1 MLDKRA
7 PSMHEEAFTKEAA
20 KLFPRFHRFKR
31 FYLAGGTALALQ
43 IGHRRSVDFDFF
55 SQDPLPSNPLANVKR
70 AFADSSIVVTYQAP
84 EQLNALVDG
93 VKVTLFHYPYPV
105 IDNFIVWKDISLAS
119 IREIAAMKAFSI
131 GKRLSYKDYIDWY
144 FLLKEKHV
152 GLSDAIT
159 HAKKKFGG
167 DFNDRLFLGQLV
179 YFEDISPQKIDFL
192 RDEVEWKT
200 VQDLLKEAVRNF
212 KF

>member
-1 MLDKRA
+1 
-7 PSMHEEAFTKEAA
+7 MHEEALTKEAA
-20 KLFPRFHRFKR
+20 KLFPQFCRFKE

-55 SQDPLPSNPLANVKR
+55 SQDPLPSNPLAKVKR
-70 AFADSSIVVTYQAP
+70 VFADSSIIVTYRAP
-84 EQLNALVDG
+84 EQLNALIDG
-93 VKVTLFHYPYPV
+93 VKVTLFHYEYPV
-105 IDNFIVWKDISLAS
+105 IDDFVMYREVPLAS
-119 IREIAAMKAFSI
+119 MREIAAMKAFSI

-144 FLLKEKHV
+144 FLLKEKRTD
-152 GLSDAIT
+152 LARAIT

-179 YFEDISPQKIDFL
+179 TFEDIIPQKIDFL
-192 RDEVEWKT
+192 RDEVEWET
-200 VQDLLKEAVRNF
+200 VQNFLKETVRNF

>member
-1 MLDKRA
+1 MPDNTAVFMR
-7 PSMHEEAFTKEAA
+7 EEALTKEAA
-20 KLFPRFHRFKR
+20 KLFPRFHRFKK

-55 SQDPLPSNPLANVKR
+55 SQDPLPQHPLANVKR
-70 AFADSSIVVTYQAP
+70 VFADSSIVVTYRAP

-105 IDNFIVWKDISLAS
+105 IDNFVVWKNVPLAS

-144 FLLKEKHV
+144 FLLKEKRV
-152 GLSDAIT
+152 DLSDSIA

-179 YFEDISPQKIDFL
+179 SFEDISPQKIDFL

-200 VQDLLKEAVRNF
+200 VQDFLKKSVRNF